1 MSISDLIASFD
12 VEKKARAKD
21 RRSKGAEGQTSTNM
35 VHQQQTHGKGKDKAK
50 QNQNNSKPKQTITFK
65 KKKKTKEDE
74 SCFMC
79 GSPDHWTKKCPNHKE
94 ENLNLSRRL

>member
-79 GSPDHWTKKCPNHKE
+79 RSPDHWTKKCPNHKE